1 MQLPGALPIERRTIK
16 VPDTDKALRWSL
28 GSPESGEIWA
38 SRWKAKQAR
47 LPLVDWENFRQDKI
61 LMEGLDTRTD
71 IFPSYLATNILEGIP
86 MSFCEDIGI
95 GNPLGHYIDGKF
107 YTADSLRYGRSLYK
121 IKEYLS
127 AKGPTKPM
135 KVMEIGCGYGGLA
148 FSFTKQYTV
157 ASYTLVDVDIC
168 STIQKKYH
176 ALCDSTVPFKYVN
189 YKNESDAEHID
200 DCDLVIAINS
210 LGEMI
215 QEEINKYFGLIKDK
229 LKLNG
234 IFYSCNMEGK
244 KFIYPYGDTFDFKSI
259 SVWGPSLVERIATKI
274 K

>member
-1 MQLPGALPIERRTIK
+1 MS
-16 VPDTDKALRWSL
+16 DTNKALEWSL
-28 GSPESGEIWA
+28 GSTESGEIWA

-47 LPLVDWENFRQDKI
+47 LPLVDWQNFRQDEV
-61 LMEGLDTRTD
+61 LMEGLDTRAD
-71 IFPSYLATNILEGIP
+71 MFPSYLATNILEGVP
-86 MSFCEDIGI
+86 MRFCEDIGI
-95 GNPLGHYIDGKF
+95 GNPLGRYIDGKF
-107 YTADSLRYGRSLYK
+107 YTTDTLRYGRSIYR
-121 IKEYLS
+121 IKDYLS
-127 AKGPTKPM
+127 AKQPM

-148 FSFTKQYTV
+148 FSFTKQYTI

-210 LGEMI
+210 LGEMT
-215 QEEINKYFGLIKDK
+215 QEDINKYFGLIKAK
-229 LKLNG
+229 LKLGG
-234 IFYSCNMEGK
+234 IFYGCNMEGK
-244 KFIYPYGDTFDFKSI
+244 KRESQEFLYPYGDAFDFKAI
-259 SVWGPSLVERIATKI
+259 SVWGSSLVERIAIKI